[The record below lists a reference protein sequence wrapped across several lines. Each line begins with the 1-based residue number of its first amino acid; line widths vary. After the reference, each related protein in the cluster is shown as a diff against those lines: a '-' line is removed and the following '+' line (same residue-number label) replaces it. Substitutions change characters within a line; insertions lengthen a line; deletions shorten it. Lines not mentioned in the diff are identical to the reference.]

1 MKDTTLP
8 SKPMPAEWDTLG
20 HTSHPLVL
28 MIGAIKSRKQLEK
41 VRKLFD
47 EVPDLALTLF
57 VSPALTAFRPVH
69 PRARVGMYGW
79 EGTRNECLAWTD
91 EQAEVHLVDGLQKGF
106 APLFMPPNFSYDE
119 DLEAACEKLKVK
131 IVTNKPDPD
140 GRIHVYCPIYTLE
153 YHPAFSVENLRAHT
167 GGFDL
172 L

>member
-1 MKDTTLP
+1 
-8 SKPMPAEWDTLG
+8 
-20 HTSHPLVL
+20 
-28 MIGAIKSRKQLEK
+28 MIGAIKSRRQLEK
-41 VRKLFD
+41 IRTLFD
-47 EVPDLALTLF
+47 EVPELALNLF
-57 VSPALTAFRPVH
+57 VSPALTAFQPVH
-69 PRARVGMYGW
+69 ANARVGMFGW

-91 EQAEVHLVDGLQKGF
+91 EQAEALLVDGLRAGY

-119 DLEAACEKLKVK
+119 ELTAACEKLSVK
-131 IVTNKPDPD
+131 IVTNRPAPD